1 VPRTIIL
8 IAAEAHEFSG
18 LIRRLPAAARLKWPV
33 RFARATHCNGQRWIL
48 VANGPGPRLAGDAVD
63 IVYSRERPEA
73 VVSVGLC
80 GALDPRFR
88 IGQIIVASEIA
99 AGAQRFAALTP
110 AVEQPYAGGLV
121 VSRDQVAVT
130 ASDKRRLRQ
139 SGACAVE
146 MEAGAVALRAASHA
160 TPFYCVRAVSDLAG
174 EDLPLDFNAV
184 RNGSGRFS
192 RLQILQNVMR
202 QPCTRI
208 PGLLRLG
215 RNSWQAA
222 RALGDFLANC
232 RF

>member
-1 VPRTIIL
+1 M
-8 IAAEAHEFSG
+8 IAAEPHELRG
-18 LIRRLPAAARLKWPV
+18 LIRRLPPAARLEWPV
-33 RFARATHCNGQRWIL
+33 GFARVTQFNGKRWIL
-48 VANGPGPRLAGDAVD
+48 LANGPGSRLAGAAVD
-63 IVYSRERPEA
+63 VAYSKERPEA

-88 IGQIIVASEIA
+88 IGQIVVASEIA

-130 ASDKRRLRQ
+130 ASQKGSLRQ

-146 MEAGAVALRAASHA
+146 MEAGAIALRAASHA
-160 TPFYCVRAVSDLAG
+160 TPFYCVRAVSDLAS

-192 RLQILQNVMR
+192 RLRILQDAMR
-202 QPCTRI
+202 QPWTRI
-208 PGLLRLG
+208 PGLMRLG
-215 RNSWQAA
+215 RNSWQAT